1 LLTHDIPDGPEL
13 LSPAENASVPEAEDL
28 HVSWGPV
35 NKTINGSDINII
47 AYQLII
53 EKDQDPDPNMIGTMG
68 LSMYL
73 PPDVNEMTISGEF
86 LEPGT
91 DYLWEVLAIEESGN
105 QSLNSSQ
112 FSTSS

>member
-1 LLTHDIPDGPEL
+1 
-13 LSPAENASVPEAEDL
+13 
-28 HVSWGPV
+28 
-35 NKTINGSDINII
+35 
-47 AYQLII
+47 
-53 EKDQDPDPNMIGTMG
+53 MIGTMG

>member
-1 LLTHDIPDGPEL
+1 
-13 LSPAENASVPEAEDL
+13 
-28 HVSWGPV
+28 VSWGPV

-53 EKDQDPDPNMIGTMG
+53 EKDEDPDPHMIGTMG
-68 LSMYL
+68 LNMYL
-73 PPDVNEMTISGEF
+73 PANVDEMRIPNEF

-91 DYLWEVLAIEESGN
+91 DYLWEVLAIEETGN